1 MSYRSVGIKRHKVL
15 NGLAQEDPTYENY
28 LRLAEWIFTG
38 KIRLVDL
45 QDKQE
50 EVKRMKEIDELR
62 ARGEKTSYEP
72 VEKKPKRVNNPN
84 FKPKRIMV
92 EVTNLEINEKNI
104 YKSMKNFCEVNDIS
118 YSYIKHRFRKEQSNK
133 ILYNRLII
141 KKIEMNSEEAEIQ
154 PKRVYLNPNIDMN
167 KHKTLWSDEEK
178 AFVAQNRPDK
188 TWKYIGEC
196 LGRSSESCSNVMRHM
211 KSKGTLEYYK
221 NLDISDKLEIGA

>member
-1 MSYRSVGIKRHKVL
+1 MYNSVGINKHKIL
-15 NGLAQEDPTYENY
+15 NAAAQEDPTYENY

-84 FKPKRIMV
+84 FKPKRIMI
-92 EVTNLEINEKNI
+92 EVKNLKTNEKTL
-104 YKSMKNFCEVNDIS
+104 YVSMKNFCEVNDIS
-118 YSYIKHRFRKEQSNK
+118 YSYIKVRFSKAQSSK
-133 ILYNRLII
+133 ILYNGLII
-141 KKIEMNSEEAEIQ
+141 KKIEINTAETEIQ
-154 PKRVYLNPNIDMN
+154 PQRVYLNPNIDIN
-167 KHKTLWSDEEK
+167 KHKTPWADEEK

-188 TWKYIGEC
+188 TWKYIGAC
-196 LGRSSESCSNVMRHM
+196 LGRSAESCSNVMRHM
-211 KSKGTLEYYK
+211 KNKGQLEYYK